1 MKSILA
7 RYGFFSILIH
17 WLLALA
23 TAALLGLGW
32 YLRSSPTTT
41 DERAYLVDF
50 HVSLGLTTAV
60 LFILAILSRLL
71 FGAPAY
77 PAETPRWRRLVGAGV
92 NALIYL
98 ALAVVAAS
106 GYLRQ
111 VFNAAPMLFWGTP
124 LPSWGEPDDR
134 LADFFANAHEIAV
147 FALAGLVVVHLG
159 LVIANS
165 FAYPGFASRM
175 SPGKSETPEGGVSAS
190 RMSGPV
196 AGAAG
201 AKVARDLARIMRI
214 LGWLGFWIQFVFA
227 FLSALLLQFATSGRA
242 LSAVTLGFGDAI
254 YWSGC
259 ALALLL
265 LTCALAFYYTRRAKR
280 LSLAPERYL
289 SKQPLSGLWFLSAG
303 TTLGLAGVLLSFVGV
318 ALSISLLIA
327 KTVSQPP
334 GIAITDPSKIVRAL
348 DIFVLLMSFLL
359 LLAHF
364 IGVAIS
370 MWLQIAAAKARVR
383 YVAASERA
391 IGSPAP
397 AELVI

>member
-1 MKSILA
+1 MKSNLA

-32 YLRSSPTTT
+32 YLHFSPTTA
-41 DERAYLVDF
+41 DERASLADV
-50 HVSLGLTTAV
+50 HVSLGLTTAA
-60 LFILAILSRLL
+60 LLILAILSRLL

-77 PAETPRWRRLVGAGV
+77 PPETPRWRRLIGAWV

-98 ALAVVAAS
+98 ALVAVAAS

-111 VFNAAPMLFWGTP
+111 LFTAAPVVFWGTP

-134 LADFFANAHEIAV
+134 LADLFTNTHEIAAFV
-147 FALAGLVVVHLG
+147 LAGLVVVHIG

-165 FAYPGFASRM
+165 FAYPGFASSM
-175 SPGKSETPEGGVSAS
+175 LPGKSQAPEVVVVPPL
-190 RMSGPV
+190 RMNGP
-196 AGAAG
+196 AGDKIGQRLAG
-201 AKVARDLARIMRI
+201 QMRV
-214 LGWLGFWIQFVFA
+214 LGWIKFWIQFVLA

-242 LSAVTLGFGDAI
+242 LSAAKAGIGDAI

-259 ALALLL
+259 ALVLLF
-265 LTCALAFYYTRRAKR
+265 LTCALAYHYTRRARKIG
-280 LSLAPERYL
+280 LAPERYL
-289 SKQPLSGLWFLSAG
+289 GGKRGSGLWFLNAG
-303 TTLGLAGVLLSFVGV
+303 MTLGFLGVFLSFIGV

-334 GIAITDPSKIVRAL
+334 GIAITDPTKIIRAL
-348 DIFVLLMSFLL
+348 DVFVLLMSFIL

-364 IGVAIS
+364 IGVGISVWLRIAVARARFQYQQPTGAAIDNPPPP
-370 MWLQIAAAKARVR
+370 
-383 YVAASERA
+383 A
-391 IGSPAP
+391 I
-397 AELVI
+397 I

>member
-1 MKSILA
+1 MKSNLA

-32 YLRSSPTTT
+32 YLRYSPTTT
-41 DERAYLVDF
+41 EERAFLADV
-50 HVSLGLTTAV
+50 HVSLGLSTAILLV
-60 LFILAILSRLL
+60 LAILARLL

-77 PAETPRWRRLVGAGV
+77 PAQTPRWRRLIGAWV

-98 ALAVVAAS
+98 ALVVVTAS

-111 VFNAAPMLFWGTP
+111 VYNASPVLFWGTP

-134 LADFFANAHEIAV
+134 LAELFANTHEISAFV
-147 FALAGLVVVHLG
+147 LAGLVVIHIG

-175 SPGKSETPEGGVSAS
+175 LPGKSQAPEVVVVPPL
-190 RMSGPV
+190 RMSGP
-196 AGAAG
+196 AGDKIGQRLAG
-201 AKVARDLARIMRI
+201 QMRV
-214 LGWLGFWIQFVFA
+214 LGWIKFWIQFVLA

-242 LSAVTLGFGDAI
+242 LSAAKAGIGDAI

-259 ALALLL
+259 ALVLLF
-265 LTCALAFYYTRRAKR
+265 LTCALAYHYTRRAKKIA
-280 LSLAPERYL
+280 LAPERYL
-289 SKQPLSGLWFLSAG
+289 GGKRGSGLWCLHAGMTLGFLGVFLS
-303 TTLGLAGVLLSFVGV
+303 FIGV

-334 GIAITDPSKIVRAL
+334 GIAITDPTKIIRAL
-348 DIFVLLMSFLL
+348 DVFVLLMSFIL

-364 IGVAIS
+364 VGVGISVWLRIAVARARFQYQPPTGTAIDNPPPPPF
-370 MWLQIAAAKARVR
+370 I
-383 YVAASERA
+383 
-391 IGSPAP
+391 
-397 AELVI
+397 

>member
-60 LFILAILSRLL
+60 LLILAILSRLL

-77 PAETPRWRRLVGAGV
+77 PAETPRWRRLMGAWV

-98 ALAVVAAS
+98 SLVVVTAS

-111 VFNAAPMLFWGTP
+111 IFTASPALFWGTP

-134 LADFFANAHEIAV
+134 LADLFATTHEIGAFV
-147 FALAGLVVVHLG
+147 LAGFVVVHIG

-165 FAYPGFASRM
+165 FALPGFASRM
-175 SPGKSETPEGGVSAS
+175 LPGKSPAPEAVVPAL
-190 RMSGPV
+190 RMSGP
-196 AGAAG
+196 AGDKIGLRLAG
-201 AKVARDLARIMRI
+201 QMRL
-214 LGWLGFWIQFVFA
+214 LGWIKFWIQFVLA

-242 LSAVTLGFGDAI
+242 LSAVQAGIGDAI

-259 ALALLL
+259 ALALLFV
-265 LTCALAFYYTRRAKR
+265 TCALAYHYTRRASKIA
-280 LSLAPERYL
+280 LAPERYL
-289 SKQPLSGLWFLSAG
+289 GGKRGSGLWFLHAG
-303 TTLGLAGVLLSFVGV
+303 MTLGFLGVFLSFIGV

-334 GIAITDPSKIVRAL
+334 GIAITDPTKIIRAL
-348 DIFVLLMSFLL
+348 DVFVLLMSFLL

-364 IGVAIS
+364 IGVGISVWLRIAVASARFQYQPLTQTAID
-370 MWLQIAAAKARVR
+370 
-383 YVAASERA
+383 EPPPPA
-391 IGSPAP
+391 I
-397 AELVI
+397 I